1 MTQPLSYLMDDPR
14 EAKRL
19 AEKVNPA
26 EWIDKYFAPHLFSA
40 RRVLDVG
47 CGPGVIAAKIARR
60 YANLEI
66 VGIDLSAER
75 IKEAKNNFAH
85 LPNTKAQRAEANAL
99 PFADNSFELIYCRF
113 LLEYLPDPVGAIS
126 EMVRVCKPNG
136 KVLLQDLDG
145 QLLWH
150 YPQDA
155 ELEKDLNAVVEA
167 LSKTGFDPFIG
178 RKLFS
183 YANAAGLKEVKARA
197 DSYHLFAGKIDEHNL
212 KLWQL
217 KLDIALPAIAKI
229 LGSQQAAQDLKRRFL
244 EYLLR
249 EDTLTYS
256 VVFTIEGS
264 KPE

>member
-1 MTQPLSYLMDDPR
+1 MTQPVSYLMDDPR

-19 AEKVNPA
+19 AEKVNPTQ
-26 EWIDKYFAPHLFSA
+26 WIDKYFAPYLFSA

-47 CGPGVIAAKIARR
+47 CGPGVITAKIARR

-75 IKEAKNNFAH
+75 IKEAENNFTH
-85 LPNTKAQRAEANAL
+85 LPNAKAQRAGANAL
-99 PFADNSFELIYCRF
+99 PFADGSFDLIYCRF
-113 LLEYLPDPVGAIS
+113 LLEYLPDPVGAIG
-126 EMVRVCKPNG
+126 EMARVCKPNG

-150 YPQDA
+150 YPQDT
-155 ELEKDLNAVVEA
+155 ELEKDLKAVVEA

-183 YANAAGLKEVKARA
+183 YANAAGLVEVKARA
-197 DSYHLFAGKIDEHNL
+197 DSYHLFAGKIDERNM
-212 KLWQL
+212 KLWEL
-217 KLDIALPAIAKI
+217 KLDIALPAAANV
-229 LGSQQAAQDLKRRFL
+229 LGSHQAAKELKQRFL
-244 EYLLR
+244 DYLLR

-256 VVFTIEGS
+256 VVFSVEGS
-264 KPE
+264 KSL